1 MLRVERNSAMN
12 VALWILQGLLALSL
26 LASGGLK
33 FAKSKAKLVSDFK
46 MAWAT
51 DFSETQ
57 IKLIASAEIV
67 GAIGLIVPRATL
79 IAPVLTPVA
88 AVCLAIL
95 LLGAARIHFGRKES
109 FAPPLVI
116 AVLCLIV
123 AVGRSGLR
131 SVPSDDFRRATAL
144 PAAQPFASGIE
155 LLPHSIEATA
165 EMTAPTIAPPALRM
179 ADNMPN
185 LRVTLILPGVGHW
198 AQQEA
203 PEAVNAALLSF
214 LSSVSI
220 NGVSIDRKAGSAPSA
235 PAPQVTPCGG

>member
-1 MLRVERNSAMN
+1 LPTRLERNTAVN
-12 VALWILQGLLALSL
+12 IALWILQGLLALSM
-26 LASGGLK
+26 LASGGMK
-33 FAKSKAKLVSDFK
+33 FAKSKATLVSDFK

-57 IKLIASAEIV
+57 IKLIASAEVV

-79 IAPVLTPVA
+79 IAPVLTPVV

-131 SVPSDDFRRATAL
+131 SLPSDDFRRATAL
-144 PAAQPFASGIE
+144 RAAQPFASGIE
-155 LLPHSIEATA
+155 RLPHSIEATA
-165 EMTAPTIAPPALRM
+165 EMTVPTIAPPALRM

-214 LSSVSI
+214 LT
-220 NGVSIDRKAGSAPSA
+220 GVSIDRKGGSAPSA

>member
-1 MLRVERNSAMN
+1 MN

-57 IKLIASAEIV
+57 IKLIASAEVV

-131 SVPSDDFRRATAL
+131 SLPSDDFRRATAL
-144 PAAQPFASGIE
+144 RPAQPFASGIE
-155 LLPHSIEATA
+155 RPPRSIEATA
-165 EMTAPTIAPPALRM
+165 TMAVLTIAPPALRM

-185 LRVTLILPGVGHW
+185 RRATLILPDVGHW
-198 AQQEA
+198 ARQEA

-214 LSSVSI
+214 L
-220 NGVSIDRKAGSAPSA
+220 NGVSIDRKAGSPPSA

>member
-1 MLRVERNSAMN
+1 MN
-12 VALWILQGLLALSL
+12 VALWILQGLLALSM
-26 LASGGLK
+26 LASGGMK

-57 IKLIASAEIV
+57 IKLIASAEV
-67 GAIGLIVPRATL
+67 AGAIGLIVPWATP

-131 SVPSDDFRRATAL
+131 SLPSDDFRRATAL
-144 PAAQPFASGIE
+144 RAAQPFASGTE
-155 LLPHSIEATA
+155 RLPHSIEASG
-165 EMTAPTIAPPALRM
+165 EMTVHTIAPPAFRM

-185 LRVTLILPGVGHW
+185 LRVKLILPGVGQL
-198 AQQEA
+198 ASA
-203 PEAVNAALLSF
+203 GSPEAANATLLSF
-214 LSSVSI
+214 LNGVSI
-220 NGVSIDRKAGSAPSA
+220 NSLSIDRKAGSAPSA
-235 PAPQVTPCGG
+235 PAPQVTPYAG